1 MSPLVFYSVIPKCDS
16 PFSNIVVFYIN
27 EDFLYEN
34 NEAKQ
39 SRDNYGFLF
48 VYTETAE
55 ALR

>member
-34 NEAKQ
+34 NEAK
-39 SRDNYGFLF
+39 
-48 VYTETAE
+48 
-55 ALR
+55 